1 MKSPN
6 YTLIAAVARN
16 GVIGN
21 QGRLPWHLPSDL
33 KFFRE
38 QTLGKVTVMGR
49 TTFDGIGKPLP
60 GRRIAVLTSR
70 PFPEI
75 AVDDRTWVRCFAHPN
90 DIAAEFGLEPEIMI
104 AGGSQIYA
112 VYLPIA
118 NTQLLTEVDCE
129 PEGDS
134 FYPAWSVEQWSLESN
149 LPSPADAPIGYQLKR
164 LRKLE

>member
-1 MKSPN
+1 MN

-16 GVIGN
+16 GVIGT

-75 AVDDRTWVRCFAHPN
+75 TVDEKTWVRSFATPS
-90 DIAAEFGLEPEIMI
+90 DIAAEFGSEPEIMI

-112 VYLPIA
+112 IYLPIA
-118 NTQLLTEVDCE
+118 RTQLLTVVDCE

-134 FYPAWSVEQWSLESN
+134 FYPTWSSEHWALESD
-149 LPSPADAPIGYQLKR
+149 LGSPPDAPIGYRLKR
-164 LRKLE
+164 LRKLD